1 MKFLMSHL
9 TNKQREW
16 AMVLL
21 VFGLLLAIYHGIYGR
36 FFPTAQGTLG
46 HDMGL
51 AFTSMLD
58 GFIWFTKNG
67 WWEVPWFTPSFC
79 GGQPYFADPQSG
91 YYSQLQW
98 LTFITDPLSA
108 S

>member
-1 MKFLMSHL
+1 MKFLISHL
-9 TNKQREW
+9 TGKQREW

-51 AFTSMLD
+51 AFTAMLD

-67 WWEVPWFTPSFC
+67 W
-79 GGQPYFADPQSG
+79 
-91 YYSQLQW
+91 
-98 LTFITDPLSA
+98 
-108 S
+108 